1 MKLLIDGNEPSQSV
15 EIITEQ
21 VGQDKKY
28 YIEGI
33 FAQAEKKNRN
43 GRMYPKKVLEK
54 AVDEYQG
61 LIKAKRA
68 ISELNHPQS
77 PTPNPERASHLIES
91 LKWEGNDV
99 IGKAR
104 VLTTL
109 PMGKIVKGL
118 IDEGIQLGVSTRGL
132 GSIMM
137 REGVNIVQPD
147 FTMTAIDVVGDPSAP
162 DAFVRGLMESAEW
175 VFDATTNSW
184 VIAESIRNEIRKS
197 TTATVIANQILYF
210 QRFLNSIK

>member
-15 EIITEQ
+15 ETLTEQ

-109 PMGKIVKGL
+109 PMGKIVKGS
-118 IDEGIQLGVSTRGL
+118 D
-132 GSIMM
+132 
-137 REGVNIVQPD
+137 
-147 FTMTAIDVVGDPSAP
+147 
-162 DAFVRGLMESAEW
+162 
-175 VFDATTNSW
+175 
-184 VIAESIRNEIRKS
+184 
-197 TTATVIANQILYF
+197 
-210 QRFLNSIK
+210 

>member
-15 EIITEQ
+15 ETITEQ

>member
-15 EIITEQ
+15 ETLTEQ
-21 VGQDKKY
+21 VGQDRKY

-104 VLTTL
+104 VLTAL

-118 IDEGIQLGVSTRGL
+118 IDEGVQLGVSTRGL

-147 FTMTAIDVVGDPSAP
+147 FTMTAIDVVGDPSGP
-162 DAFVRGLMESAEW
+162 NCFVNGILENAEW
-175 VFDATTNSW
+175 IYNASNNSW
-184 VIAESIRNEIRKS
+184 VMAESIRNEIRKS
-197 TTATVIANQILYF
+197 TTATVTANQILYF

>member
-15 EIITEQ
+15 ETLTEQ

-104 VLTTL
+104 VLTAL

-118 IDEGIQLGVSTRGL
+118 IDEGVQLGVSTRGL

-147 FTMTAIDVVGDPSAP
+147 FTMTAIDVVGDPSGP
-162 DAFVRGLMESAEW
+162 NCFVNGILENAEW
-175 VFDATTNSW
+175 IYNASNNSW
-184 VIAESIRNEIRKS
+184 VMAESIRNEIRKS
-197 TTATVIANQILYF
+197 TTATVTANQILYF

>member
-15 EIITEQ
+15 ETITEQ

-91 LKWEGNDV
+91 LKWKGDDV

-104 VLTTL
+104 VLTAL

-147 FTMTAIDVVGDPSAP
+147 FTMTAIDVVGDPSGP
-162 DAFVRGLMESAEW
+162 NCFVNGILENAEW
-175 VFDATTNSW
+175 IYNASNNSW
-184 VIAESIRNEIRKS
+184 VMAESIRNEIRKS
-197 TTATVIANQILYF
+197 TTATVTANQILYF

>member
-15 EIITEQ
+15 ETLTEQ